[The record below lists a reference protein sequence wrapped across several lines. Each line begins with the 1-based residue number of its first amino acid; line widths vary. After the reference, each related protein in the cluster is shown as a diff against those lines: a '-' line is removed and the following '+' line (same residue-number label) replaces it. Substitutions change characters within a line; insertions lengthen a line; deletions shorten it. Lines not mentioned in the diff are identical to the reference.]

1 MLFVH
6 APRGRVYRSRGAPL
20 IVWFYAHP
28 EALREV
34 SCAPPDVVKGAYT
47 KVLAAV
53 RAALEREAPASID
66 HERASLNLV
75 TSPATRSAELA
86 SQFAHEL
93 ERVNGHFIGI
103 IRAGEVCKKILALIS
118 ELRPR
123 RVAVGEAVAL
133 NLAPLLKSLADSRI
147 EVVTAGKTND
157 TGRTALRER
166 LAGCDLAV
174 VEAHYAI
181 AATGTL
187 VVVAS
192 PEQPGSFTLLPP
204 TNIFV
209 VDAAHVL
216 PDIAQVLKVLGPAT
230 VTQHR
235 VAFITGPSRTA
246 DIEKRIVL
254 GVHGPKDLYTAVVW
268 RDENE
273 NCS

>member
-118 ELRPR
+118 ELRP
-123 RVAVGEAVAL
+123 AA
-133 NLAPLLKSLADSRI
+133 SL
-147 EVVTAGKTND
+147 
-157 TGRTALRER
+157 
-166 LAGCDLAV
+166 
-174 VEAHYAI
+174 
-181 AATGTL
+181 
-187 VVVAS
+187 
-192 PEQPGSFTLLPP
+192 
-204 TNIFV
+204 
-209 VDAAHVL
+209 
-216 PDIAQVLKVLGPAT
+216 
-230 VTQHR
+230 
-235 VAFITGPSRTA
+235 
-246 DIEKRIVL
+246 
-254 GVHGPKDLYTAVVW
+254 
-268 RDENE
+268 
-273 NCS
+273 